1 MPNIDY
7 ITERENDFLKA
18 YSVITSTF
26 ENDRKETFLKK
37 VIHQKAARFY
47 VSEEE
52 CYRNLLRLKKKLP
65 LKIRSRSKQLMYQ
78 EIHKRVNHVLSINKN
93 ISLPQAVRMVI
104 YEGAPQFYISL
115 RTAQRILKN
124 YRDRKKGI

>member
-7 ITERENDFLKA
+7 ITERENDFIKA
-18 YSVITSTF
+18 YSSTTSSF
-26 ENDRKETFLKK
+26 ENKREETILKRA
-37 VIHQKAARFY
+37 ILQKAARFY

-52 CYRNLLRLKKKLP
+52 CYRNLLRIKKKLP

-78 EIHKRVNHVLSINKN
+78 EIYMRVGNILSINKN
-93 ISLPQAVRMVI
+93 ISLPGAIRMVI
-104 YEGAPQFYISL
+104 YEEAPQFYISL

-124 YRDRKKGI
+124 YRDRKRSI